1 YSVIINPIME
11 HSKHVMDNGTELY
24 VVSSPR
30 YSNTTINFG
39 FYARNSSQ
47 NSARRAA
54 ISLLGEGC
62 KKYPTSQQINLAA
75 EQEYGAA
82 IGAFST
88 THGDLHINGI
98 SLNVLSNYKFTDG
111 RKTLENMVSLLSE
124 MLYYPLILSGKFNET
139 YFQTEKTSLLN
150 QAKSRDIDK
159 NAIASNRLNRLAL
172 GKDSIFAMDEIGSTE
187 QLVALENM
195 QAVWAFQDMYERD
208 ARKLFITTNYSP
220 EDMIAL
226 MKLNFSNLPKV
237 DSAIFIGEPPEKK
250 GAGMMLEDKSSFDQT
265 MIGMAFPVLKPQNVK
280 EIRALYILNHH
291 IGGYSNARLF
301 TEIRTKRDMAY
312 GAYSH
317 IDFDTGMIIGN
328 TSVDEKNK
336 DTAKR
341 IMLDEFFKAASGRIT
356 KKGFKEAKAHLIN
369 SRAMN
374 IHKKNNIIA
383 TIKTSVLKNLP
394 EILEN
399 YENAFDSISYE
410 DVLEAAKHVQETP
423 IIYCLLQKE
432 KK

>member
-1 YSVIINPIME
+1 ME

-54 ISLLGEGC
+54 ISLFGRGLQ
-62 KKYPTSQQINLAA
+62 KYPTSQQINLAA

-172 GKDSIFAMDEIGSTE
+172 GKDSIL
-187 QLVALENM
+187 Q
-195 QAVWAFQDMYERD
+195 W
-208 ARKLFITTNYSP
+208 
-220 EDMIAL
+220 
-226 MKLNFSNLPKV
+226 MK
-237 DSAIFIGEPPEKK
+237 
-250 GAGMMLEDKSSFDQT
+250 
-265 MIGMAFPVLKPQNVK
+265 
-280 EIRALYILNHH
+280 
-291 IGGYSNARLF
+291 
-301 TEIRTKRDMAY
+301 
-312 GAYSH
+312 
-317 IDFDTGMIIGN
+317 
-328 TSVDEKNK
+328 
-336 DTAKR
+336 
-341 IMLDEFFKAASGRIT
+341 
-356 KKGFKEAKAHLIN
+356 
-369 SRAMN
+369 
-374 IHKKNNIIA
+374 
-383 TIKTSVLKNLP
+383 
-394 EILEN
+394 
-399 YENAFDSISYE
+399 
-410 DVLEAAKHVQETP
+410 
-423 IIYCLLQKE
+423 
-432 KK
+432 